1 MEKERVQ
8 LEAGAEEIVKV
19 ADGIPGNSPIE
30 YRPQQNQSVVE
41 GHRGRLYPSKELPL
55 HQCPSN
61 IDSTTYSG
69 KKMLMAAGNPSDI
82 VFDQHGCATVYATH
96 YLIFPDE
103 GVDPESGEIKTYA
116 RTCLFTKDGLVFRT
130 TSAHAP
136 HRIAAACDLFS
147 PNEWANGIPFLI
159 RERRSHKTGRTY
171 HDIRL
176 GDLPSCDTPNSG
188 SP

>member
-1 MEKERVQ
+1 MPRKTQADTAEVQ
-8 LEAGAEEIVKV
+8 AAEVQNEPTPTVQPV
-19 ADGIPGNSPIE
+19 E
-30 YRPQQNQSVVE
+30 YRPPENNSVVE
-41 GHRGRLYPSKELPL
+41 GHRGRLYPSKDLPL

-61 IDSTTYSG
+61 IDHTTYRG
-69 KKMLMAAGNPSDI
+69 KQLLLAAGNPSDI
-82 VFDQHGCATVYATH
+82 VFDQHGTATIYATN

-103 GVDPESGEIKTYA
+103 GVDPETGEIRTYA

-136 HRIAAACDLFS
+136 HRIAAACDLFG
-147 PNEWANGIPFLI
+147 PLEWAAGIPFLI

-176 GDLPSCDTPNSG
+176 GDQPPCNTPNSG
-188 SP
+188 NP